1 MRNRYSEEFK
11 KFVIKNA
18 SKYNR
23 EELRQLVQDKYSL
36 KISKD
41 AFRRYLNRHKVN
53 SIHNIKNN
61 VREVYKCPLGTEK
74 ITSEGVFIKIAHPD
88 TWRRKSRVMYE
99 KYHNCKLSDD
109 EYVVFLNRDNTDF
122 SKENLIKSS
131 RNEIAYLNNWDTF
144 SKNPELT
151 KTGILSARLT
161 IKAKEKYNEK
171 IIRIT

>member
-1 MRNRYSEEFK
+1 MKNKYTKEFEQ
-11 KFVIKNA
+11 FVRENA

-23 EELRQLVQDKYSL
+23 EELRQLAQDKYSL

-41 AFRRYLNRHKVN
+41 SFRRYLNRHKIK
-53 SIHNIKNN
+53 SIHNTKNN
-61 VREVYKCPLGTEK
+61 VREVYKCPLGAEK
-74 ITSEGVFIKIAHPD
+74 ITREGVFIKMAQPD
-88 TWRRKSRVMYE
+88 IWRRKSRVMYE

-109 EYVVFLNRDNTDF
+109 EYIVFLNQDNTDF

-131 RNEIAYLNNWDTF
+131 KREICYLHNNETF

-161 IKAKEKYNEK
+161 IKAKE
-171 IIRIT
+171 RM

>member
-11 KFVIKNA
+11 QFVRENA

-36 KISKD
+36 RISKD
-41 AFRRYLNRHKVN
+41 AFRRYLNRHKIN
-53 SIHNIKNN
+53 NIHNIKNN

-88 TWRRKSRVMYE
+88 VWRRKSRVMYE
-99 KYHNCKLSDD
+99 KYHNCKLNDD
-109 EYVVFLNRDNTDF
+109 EYIVFLNRDNTDF

-151 KTGILSARLT
+151 RAGLLSAKLM
-161 IKAKEKYNEK
+161 IKVKEK
-171 IIRIT
+171 R